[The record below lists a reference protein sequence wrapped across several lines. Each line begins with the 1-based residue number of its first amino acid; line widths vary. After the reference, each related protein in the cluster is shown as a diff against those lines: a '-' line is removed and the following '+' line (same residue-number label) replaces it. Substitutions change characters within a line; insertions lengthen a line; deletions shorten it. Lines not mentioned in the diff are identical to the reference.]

1 MYAEFMRNGG
11 ANGGAF
17 SASMEDGTEREDY
30 IGGGMN
36 GGIDGAISGDGRVEE
51 IRSP

>member
-1 MYAEFMRNGG
+1 MRHGSAIGG
-11 ANGGAF
+11 VPKG
-17 SASMEDGTEREDY
+17 SMENGVEKEDY

-36 GGIDGAISGDGRVEE
+36 GGVGAAVNGEGRVEE